1 MSEVSEFF
9 KGLDQQI
16 ERNQF
21 QLNLNNDSFKSF
33 ITEQEQKEKA
43 ILQKEKEEEQKKQ
56 QLKDIANNIYN
67 PLSGKLKEDTP
78 ENKAFL
84 DYFTSQMEESIK
96 NTQYT
101 ISKEN
106 KREIDSI
113 KTLQDY
119 TYKRIIEAKAR
130 RTTAII
136 TEDFETRTSATSEIN
151 KLEKELSDYT
161 ERLNELLKGN

>member
-1 MSEVSEFF
+1 MSDVSEFF

-78 ENKAFL
+78 ENKAFH
-84 DYFTSQMEESIK
+84 DYFNNQMQTSIENSQIK
-96 NTQYT
+96 FAR
-101 ISKEN
+101 EN
-106 KREIDSI
+106 QQEIDSL
-113 KTLQDY
+113 KTLKDY

-130 RTTAII
+130 RTTAEMID
-136 TEDFETRTSATSEIN
+136 DFEARTSATSEIN
-151 KLEKELSDYT
+151 ELEKELSEYN
-161 ERLNELLKGN
+161 ERLNKLLKGD